1 MYAVRLVCSLLVLGV
16 GAAAGA
22 AAAQGWTPAK
32 NVEIV
37 VSSGAGGVSDRSA
50 RVTQKLLQANPAFPS
65 LTVANRPGGGGTV
78 AWTYLSQQPGDP
90 HYISTFSS
98 TMITN
103 QILGVGKL
111 SYRDF
116 TPLTV
121 MLREYPVLMVNN
133 ESSFA
138 SGKALLAQLAK
149 DPSSVSFA
157 FASSPGNHNHII
169 VGMVMKAAG
178 VDPKQAKVVIQK
190 SGGAGLTAMLGGHI
204 DVLVGAPAHAVTQLQ
219 GGKARVIGISAP
231 QRQKGPLSV
240 VPTLR
245 EQGIDAVFSSW
256 RGFIAP
262 KGLTA
267 AQIAFWDEA
276 FAKATR
282 EPAWQEDLERNAWT
296 EDLMNHAE
304 TMKHLDRE
312 HKAVTLMLN
321 ELGVVPGS
329 K

>member
-1 MYAVRLVCSLLVLGV
+1 MRAVHFVFGLAVVAI
-16 GAAAGA
+16 GAAGM
-22 AAAQGWTPAK
+22 AQAQSWKPARH
-32 NVEIV
+32 VEIV

-50 RVTQKLLQANPAFPS
+50 RVTQKLLQANPAIPS
-65 LTVANRPGGGGTV
+65 VTVVNRPGGGGTV
-78 AWTYLSQQPGDP
+78 AWTYLSQQQADP

-103 QILGVGKL
+103 HILGVGKL
-111 SYRDF
+111 SYHDF
-116 TPLTV
+116 TPLV
-121 MLREYPVLMVNN
+121 VLLREYPVLMVNN
-133 ESSFA
+133 ESPIQ
-138 SGKALLAQLAK
+138 SGKALLARLAK

-169 VGMVMKAAG
+169 VGMIMKSAG

-204 DVLVGAPAHAVTQLQ
+204 DVLVGAPAHAIAQLK

-231 QRQKGPLSV
+231 QRQEGALSV

-245 EQGIDAVFSSW
+245 EQGMDAVFSSW

-262 KGLTA
+262 RGLTA
-267 AQIAFWDEA
+267 AQIAFWDAA
-276 FAKATR
+276 FASATR
-282 EPAWQEDLERNAWT
+282 EPDWRQDLERNGWT
-296 EDLMNHAE
+296 QDLMNHAE
-304 TMKHLDRE
+304 TVKHLDRE
-312 HKAVTLMLN
+312 HEAVSVMLN
-321 ELGVVPGS
+321 ELGVIPGR